1 MTTLALVRESETDVP
16 PNGGTNIEPAGATVL
31 STNFGSS
38 RVSYELA
45 GAVGA
50 PVVAV
55 LGGISATKHVTSS
68 AFDPRAGWWENVVGD
83 QRAIDTTK
91 FRVISFDYLERTAA
105 SAPVTTD
112 DQAHALAAALDHAGI
127 DRLHAV
133 VGASYGG
140 MVALAFGSSFPARTN
155 RLIVISAAHESD
167 PMATALR
174 HLQRRVVELGTATGR
189 ERDGLSIARGIAMTS
204 YLTPSYFEERIERD
218 ALEDVRTVEDRI
230 GRYLR
235 TRGEQFADEWT
246 SERYN
251 ALSLSLDLHSVR
263 PEQITIPTTVV
274 AISSD
279 RLVPIAQSRELARRL
294 AGPSQLIE
302 LDSFFGH
309 DAFLGDWS
317 RVAPFIDELLRVDP
331 RILS

>member
-1 MTTLALVRESETDVP
+1 MTALAIVRETPPDVESASES
-16 PNGGTNIEPAGATVL
+16 VL
-31 STNFGSS
+31 TTTFASNK
-38 RVSYELA
+38 VSYEL
-45 GAVGA
+45 VGPTGG

-68 AFDPRAGWWENVVGD
+68 ASDPRAGWWENVVGV
-83 QRAIDTTK
+83 QRAIDTTG
-91 FRVISFDYLERTAA
+91 FRVISFDYLDRGVAN
-105 SAPVTTD
+105 APVTTD

-127 DRLHAV
+127 DRLHSV

-140 MVALAFGSSFPARTN
+140 MVALAFGAAFPARAN
-155 RLIVISAAHESD
+155 RLIVIGAAHQSD

-174 HLQRRVVELGTATGR
+174 HLQRRVVELGAATGH

-204 YLTPSYFEERIERD
+204 YLTPRYFEERID
-218 ALEDVRTVEDRI
+218 HDSLQDVKTVEDRI
-230 GRYLR
+230 GRYLKA
-235 TRGEQFADEWT
+235 RGEQFADQWT

-263 PEQITIPTTVV
+263 PEEITVPTSVV
-274 AISSD
+274 AITSD
-279 RLVPIAQSRELARRL
+279 RLVPIAQSRELATRL
-294 AGPSQLIE
+294 GGPSQLIE

-317 RVAPFIDELLRVDP
+317 RIAPFIEELLRVEA
-331 RILS
+331 RIFS